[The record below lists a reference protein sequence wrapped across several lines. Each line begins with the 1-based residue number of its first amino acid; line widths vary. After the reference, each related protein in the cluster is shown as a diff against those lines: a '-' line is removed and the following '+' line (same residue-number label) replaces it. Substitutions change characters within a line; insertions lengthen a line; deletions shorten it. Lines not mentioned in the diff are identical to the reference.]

1 MIVRLID
8 ANPQWGD
15 KILNLTLAFAA
26 GFILAMLSFGG

>member
-8 ANPQWGD
+8 ANPQLGD
-15 KILNLTLAFAA
+15 KIINFTLAFAA